1 MRETQTP
8 FYTGRDLSQCCVSVW
23 YCTCPGL
30 LSLVGIVTR
39 RCEINIAE
47 DAGFHCKEI
56 VWTLCN
62 FCCFHWCKTWWRF
75 FFFWSKLGLS
85 FTKSLQLGICI
96 SDVFVGLDPQVPSMV
111 AIEWGPS
118 LTIQVDWWELR
129 KHYFLWVSGRESCCY
144 TVDIQVR
151 CFLMMLFLC
160 MWSWEH

>member
-56 VWTLCN
+56 VCN
-62 FCCFHWCKTWWRF
+62 FCCFHWCKTWRCFGF
-75 FFFWSKLGLS
+75 FLLLLKLDLS
-85 FTKSLQLGICI
+85 FTKSFHLGVCI
-96 SDVFVGLDPQVPSMV
+96 SDIFVGLHPQVHSII
-111 AIEWGPS
+111 ALGWCPS
-118 LTIQVDWWELR
+118 LTWSLEDSGAVLLKNPIQLDWWESR
-129 KHYFLWVSGRESCCY
+129 KHFLLVA
-144 TVDIQVR
+144 V
-151 CFLMMLFLC
+151 
-160 MWSWEH
+160 